1 MRVHL
6 RFTMRDPDLCRW
18 HHSIDGRMVSFFINS
33 ILSAE
38 LQGKIAYLPQTVSL
52 SSDASPCDIS
62 LRVDS
67 ESVRE
72 FLMGIPK
79 NTRSRV
85 VREIIRKHLRA
96 QTEIKPKKT
105 SPFSSDVLL
114 VPEKK
119 IRVTVAPAKKK
130 PKPKVEKRPP
140 KTIEKPEDKPVDKPK
155 EETEEER
162 EMRMALIAM
171 AGE

>member
-1 MRVHL
+1 MRVHM
-6 RFTMRDPDLCRW
+6 RFTKRDPDLCRW

-38 LQGKIAYLPQTVSL
+38 LQGKVAYLPQTVSL
-52 SSDASPCDIS
+52 SSDDSPCDIS

-67 ESVRE
+67 EDVLR
-72 FLMGIPK
+72 FLMSIPK
-79 NTRSRV
+79 NSRSKV

-96 QTEIKPKKT
+96 QSEIKPKKT
-105 SPFSSDVLL
+105 SPFSSGIL
-114 VPEKK
+114 VIPEKK
-119 IRVTVAPAKKK
+119 IGVTAEPPNRVQRPKTEKKQ
-130 PKPKVEKRPP
+130 PKP
-140 KTIEKPEDKPVDKPK
+140 IEKPVETPK